1 MCLMGAR
8 FKWPWYLSDVRREVK
23 NLTESSLLRKDV
35 VTVIVPELPFFSSL
49 RKVVGEAAYPFSLGS
64 VGGIRVVLLF
74 LSIWT
79 LVFAGHCAFLL

>member
-1 MCLMGAR
+1 MGAR
-8 FKWPWYLSDVRREVK
+8 FQWAWYLSDVRRAVK

-35 VTVIVPELPFFSSL
+35 VAVVVPELPFFSSL
-49 RKVVGEAAYPFSLGS
+49 RQIIGEAAYPFSLGS

-79 LVFAGHCAFLL
+79 LLFAGHCAFLLS